1 VDFLAVLDAE
11 RVLLEARLSLAESER
26 NAAKK
31 WVQLF
36 RALGGGWG

>member
-1 VDFLAVLDAE
+1 MDFLAVLDAE
-11 RVLLEARLSLAESER
+11 SVLLEARLNLDKSER
-26 NAAKK
+26 YAARK